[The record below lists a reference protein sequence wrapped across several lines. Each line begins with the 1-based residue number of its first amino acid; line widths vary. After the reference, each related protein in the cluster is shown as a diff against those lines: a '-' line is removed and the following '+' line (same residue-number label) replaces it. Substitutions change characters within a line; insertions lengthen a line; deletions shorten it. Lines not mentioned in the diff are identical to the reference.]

1 MFYSFLRGFIRVL
14 LALINGHA
22 KYLHREDLPD
32 GPYILVGPHRTWFDP
47 IYFALGASPRK
58 FSFMAKEEL
67 FQNPILRWILNHAN
81 AFPVNRDH
89 PGPSVIK
96 TPVRILRQ
104 GDLSLIIFPSG
115 SRHSAELKGGAAVI
129 AKMAKVPLI
138 PAVYQGPLTF
148 KQLLTR
154 KPVTVAYGQP
164 ITVDRKLKLDEAGQ
178 AQVEQQ
184 MQQAFDQLDRE
195 IDPTF
200 HYVDVTGEKRAAK
213 AEKLAQTEEKAE
225 KKLEKK

>member
-1 MFYSFLRGFIRVL
+1 MFYSFLRGLIRVL

-22 KYLHREDLPD
+22 RYLHRKDLPD

-138 PAVYQGPLTF
+138 PTVYQGPLTF

-154 KPVTVAYGQP
+154 KRVTVAYGQP
-164 ITVDRKLKLDEAGQ
+164 ITVDRKLKLDEAGL

-200 HYVDVTGEKRAAK
+200 HYVDVTGEKHAAK
-213 AEKLAQTEEKAE
+213 VEKLERTEEKAE
-225 KKLEKK
+225 QKLEKK

>member
-1 MFYSFLRGFIRVL
+1 MFYSFLRGVIRVL
-14 LALINGHA
+14 LFIINGRGT
-22 KYLHREDLPD
+22 YLHREDLPD

-67 FQNPILRWILNHAN
+67 FQNPILRWILVHAN

-96 TPVRILRQ
+96 TPVRTLRQ

-115 SRHSAELKGGAAVI
+115 SRHSSELKGGAAVI

-138 PAVYQGPLTF
+138 PTVYQGPLTF
-148 KQLLTR
+148 KSLFTR
-154 KPVTVAYGQP
+154 HRVTIAYGDP
-164 ITVDRKLKLDEAGQ
+164 ITIDHKMKLDDAGQ

-184 MQQAFDQLDRE
+184 MQAAFDKLDQE
-195 IDPTF
+195 IDPNF
-200 HYVDVTGEKRAAK
+200 HYVDVSGEKK
-213 AEKLAQTEEKAE
+213 HN
-225 KKLEKK
+225 